1 MPIKGRFNQKNN
13 MNETELEKQI
23 LRINALEVHI
33 KKLMAFEAQFRTY
46 MYKVGKIEEVRG
58 DRKKGR
64 NLKPQ
69 TEGSEIENV
78 EINREIYKRDKML
91 DEITRKLN
99 RFEQT
104 ISNIIPSKNDRH
116 SHLHSNEE
124 AMIREERLQELVER
138 LLSKKLADRINEEE
152 KIREKIRRLEI
163 QISQLIDRDNNP
175 LNIYANGNESHRKNI
190 GVMEYAPPVFA
201 GREEYENA
209 SEEAA
214 IQPSH
219 SSIQR
224 RILALEQNYLLIN
237 EVQAGLQKQMNDLI
251 EKFNQFSQNKGGSED
266 FPLQHEPIFKTLYID
281 KLYLDKYEQN
291 NNFAQ
296 LGIKELSGALN
307 IGATY
312 GKDAIPK
319 EVTEQVKED
328 IAKMKAEKE
337 EMQKQQTNTE
347 QTEGSQDDESSSD
360 LHSIPLDSDLPFT
373 EITIED
379 DPS

>member
-13 MNETELEKQI
+13 MNENELEKQI

-33 KKLMAFEAQFRTY
+33 KKLLAFEAQFRTY
-46 MYKVGKIEEVRG
+46 MYKVGKVEEVKG
-58 DRKKGR
+58 DRKKGK

-78 EINREIYKRDKML
+78 EISREFYNRDKML
-91 DEITRKLN
+91 DEITRRLN
-99 RFEQT
+99 RLEQR
-104 ISNIIPSKNDRH
+104 ISNIIPSKHERRPYLP
-116 SHLHSNEE
+116 SSEE
-124 AMIREERLQELVER
+124 AMIKEERLQELVER
-138 LLSKKLADRINEEE
+138 LLSKKLADQINEEE
-152 KIREKIRRLEI
+152 KIREKIRILEI
-163 QISQLIDRDNNP
+163 QISKLIDRDNNLP
-175 LNIYANGNESHRKNI
+175 NIYANEKESHRKNI
-190 GVMEYAPPVFA
+190 RGMEYAPLAFA
-201 GREEYENA
+201 SREEYENV

-214 IQPSH
+214 LQPFH

-266 FPLQHEPIFKTLYID
+266 LPLQQEPIFKTLYID

-291 NNFAQ
+291 NNIAQ

-328 IAKMKAEKE
+328 IAKMKTEKE

-347 QTEGSQDDESSSD
+347 QTKGSQDDESSSD
-360 LHSIPLDSDLPFT
+360 LHSIPVEADLPFT
-373 EITIED
+373 EITIEE